1 MSLYMF
7 DNILII
13 FMEEEFGKFSK
24 RNILSLNLFV
34 FSIFTLFDCIIS
46 LFGFEMLK
54 I

>member
-1 MSLYMF
+1 
-7 DNILII
+7 
-13 FMEEEFGKFSK
+13 MEEEFGKFSK

-54 I
+54 IQQYISIDKYIQ